1 MQLYKYSIKWQI
13 RCHKCNHHL

>member
-1 MQLYKYSIKWQI
+1 MQLYRYSIKWQI